1 MRIRNFT
8 LLEVVI
14 SLMILSLSLAGML
27 RLLTHSQSRITR
39 AEEQWR
45 EMHMLTQGA
54 EYILLTGNEEDLSV
68 PDDVFPY
75 QDYQIDCVIEDAEGI
90 PEELGSQENQ
100 LPLKKWTI
108 SLLRASDHSE
118 RLKVIIDRL
127 DYSEKEADSEAQ

>member
-75 QDYQIDCVIEDAEGI
+75 QDYQIDCVSEDAEGI